1 MKKAYIT
8 PRTEIIEESTASMLA
23 ASNSIMGPEGTK
35 YGGIDTNGIKDPDSR
50 FLEGIWDEDD
60 EDW

>member
-1 MKKAYIT
+1 M
-8 PRTEIIEESTASMLA
+8 EIIEESTASMLA

-50 FLEGIWDEDD
+50 FLEGVWDDDD